1 MSDDPSARFAY
12 ATQDFV
18 PGLVTDRI
26 ARHGEVAGEAMTLA
40 RRDRVAVLLVDVVA
54 ARPG

>member
-26 ARHGEVAGEAMTLA
+26 ARHGEVAGEAMALA
-40 RRDRVAVLLVDVVA
+40 RRDRAAVLLVDVVA